1 MTLDYLNE
9 IMNIHTLLHGR
20 GAGDS
25 PSRRRLDEMRKHP
38 RRQELISRALQ
49 KEAKR
54 KAQLDPSP
62 SSSCMFCGKF
72 PCSEHK

>member
-9 IMNIHTLLHGR
+9 IMNLHTLLNGR

-38 RRQELISRALQ
+38 RRQELISKALQ

-54 KAQLDPSP
+54 KLKDESSP
-62 SSSCMFCGKF
+62 SSNCKFCGQF
-72 PCSEHK
+72 PCSDHK